1 VKIRCRKR
9 RTLASQARQSTA
21 SQSRVTSSGPF
32 TATFVAA
39 SNLSLGLG
47 VLVIFLFTGSP
58 DRVSALSGPG
68 TRPGIR
74 PVIRDGRPEGPAI
87 VSRFPVA
94 FRLPAFV
101 LLGHPIPAGELGL
114 PYGWLTGPDR
124 PDPVGVTAFRTHELR
139 PGWEPPLPR
148 GRRCSSRLSVLLN
161 RRLPLHSG
169 QSLYSA
175 TTSHR
180 AGLFFTRHQ
189 RGFTRFS
196 RPIFP
201 SPVALG
207 WNKSP

>member
-1 VKIRCRKR
+1 LTQTPYVVLYCLPINRQPIENVVFRSVHHRQCRGVQ
-9 RTLASQARQSTA
+9 LVHQFQGLCHLFST
-21 SQSRVTSSGPF
+21 GP
-32 TATFVAA
+32 
-39 SNLSLGLG
+39 
-47 VLVIFLFTGSP
+47 P
-58 DRVSALSGPG
+58 DHVSTLSGRAEPVSGQLCGTAGGGASHTCPG
-68 TRPGIR
+68 
-74 PVIRDGRPEGPAI
+74 
-87 VSRFPVA
+87 FP
-94 FRLPAFV
+94 LPFGCRRW
-101 LLGHPIPAGELGL
+101 LHGHPLPAGELGL
-114 PYGWLTGPDR
+114 PHGRLTGHHR
-124 PDPVGVTAFRTHELR
+124 PDPDGVTAFRTHELR

-169 QSLYSA
+169 QSLHSA

-207 WNKSP
+207 WNKGP